1 MGNKHKKGKRMD
13 NSKQDN
19 SNKGNKGKSGL
30 LNTPPTNKGATIKA
44 MAAPMNSNIAQ
55 QCINSQQAQQHD
67 QTVSMMSEARE
78 ILYGQQC
85 SVNLNEQHTQ
95 RSQYGQCSQG
105 NVITQHQNSLSSV
118 PIQILGTPDE
128 QARQFQQQQMPRCQT
143 GTFYQ
148 HPNPNQNQPPCLPPT
163 YEQYK
168 QTKHVNN
175 GNSEQCTSQEEAP
188 QWVAG
193 LLKHLDTRLQSI
205 ESQLSNQNTRWQQI
219 DSQIQNQNK
228 RLSDMEQKFSQF
240 NCLQQTISQVENN
253 VLTVN
258 NQVSQI
264 KSNLSDYEQSV
275 AYVSDTCDLISSESS
290 ENKTVLA
297 RLCKTMDSVELKC
310 NELQAKQQNTDER
323 LTELQWRSMRDN
335 LLFTGIAE
343 DAETASEDVKGK
355 LRDFVRTELGITESI
370 TFDRAHRIGKNDS
383 QQSFPRP
390 IVAKFHSFQEREMVR
405 WAAPAALRGT
415 RYGVREQF
423 PAEIESV
430 RKTLYP
436 VMKAAKANKNNKV
449 RLVRDKLF
457 INNVRYIP
465 STGSNDNLDARPK
478 THRNNYQHRDTTH
491 DFRNNHADNTYRHH
505 RSRRA
510 EDDVESR
517 QIYNSR
523 HVYAS
528 RTQTTSRRNQNENIW
543 SSTNIFA
550 SLAGVTADEPA
561 STITP
566 KGSRKKPATSPLE
579 NECNKKSRDD
589 ISNSPIPVPPSQESM
604 ETQNLPDGESPNI
617 SIQCESNTQFDLVN
631 NDISAESN
639 GLPISRDNA
648 DDRNSVSSQ

>member
-1 MGNKHKKGKRMD
+1 
-13 NSKQDN
+13 
-19 SNKGNKGKSGL
+19 
-30 LNTPPTNKGATIKA
+30 
-44 MAAPMNSNIAQ
+44 
-55 QCINSQQAQQHD
+55 
-67 QTVSMMSEARE
+67 
-78 ILYGQQC
+78 
-85 SVNLNEQHTQ
+85 
-95 RSQYGQCSQG
+95 
-105 NVITQHQNSLSSV
+105 
-118 PIQILGTPDE
+118 
-128 QARQFQQQQMPRCQT
+128 
-143 GTFYQ
+143 
-148 HPNPNQNQPPCLPPT
+148 
-163 YEQYK
+163 
-168 QTKHVNN
+168 
-175 GNSEQCTSQEEAP
+175 
-188 QWVAG
+188 
-193 LLKHLDTRLQSI
+193 
-205 ESQLSNQNTRWQQI
+205 
-219 DSQIQNQNK
+219 
-228 RLSDMEQKFSQF
+228 MEQKFSQF

-323 LTELQWRSMRDN
+323 LTELLYFQRCIVMRLFYFSYKQVKHDFSLLSAYAIICGRFNITVNWDYLHAQNQGKLANVCLHRFSSIFESTIQWRSMRDN

-370 TFDRAHRIGKNDS
+370 TFDRAHRIGKHDS

-457 INNVRYIP
+457 INNVQYIP
-465 STGSNDNLDARPK
+465 PTGSNDNLDARPK

-491 DFRNNHADNTYRHH
+491 DFRINHADNTYRHH

-510 EDDVESR
+510 EDNVESR

-528 RTQTTSRRNQNENIW
+528 RTQTTSRRNQNI
-543 SSTNIFA
+543 
-550 SLAGVTADEPA
+550 
-561 STITP
+561 
-566 KGSRKKPATSPLE
+566 
-579 NECNKKSRDD
+579 
-589 ISNSPIPVPPSQESM
+589 ISGPQQTYLLHWQE
-604 ETQNLPDGESPNI
+604 
-617 SIQCESNTQFDLVN
+617 
-631 NDISAESN
+631 
-639 GLPISRDNA
+639 
-648 DDRNSVSSQ
+648 